1 MLRSASS
8 SRPSGARGRWSDT
21 ARTGAQSRSN
31 SASAAW
37 QCGQLL
43 LVGVALVAGAVGDL
57 LDEGVGVPSAGQAA
71 RGRHRGTGGGA
82 LLGHVQSFISDISVA
97 RARASRPRT
106 VASVVFVTVA
116 ASR

>member
-1 MLRSASS
+1 M
-8 SRPSGARGRWSDT
+8 
-21 ARTGAQSRSN
+21 
-31 SASAAW
+31 
-37 QCGQLL
+37 
-43 LVGVALVAGAVGDL
+43 GVALVTRAVGDL